1 MSPLLAVAHAGCR
14 HRPTAGAHQLK
25 CGCCRVQ
32 LAGALPEGTQGHFR
46 SILTDEHLRVMGS
59 EGTIYA
65 MGDGATI
72 FQVST
77 GWCKCSAITLL
88 STYEAREARVS
99 WAAGLS

>member
-1 MSPLLAVAHAGCR
+1 M
-14 HRPTAGAHQLK
+14 
-25 CGCCRVQ
+25 Q

-72 FQVST
+72 YQVST
-77 GWCKCSAITLL
+77 CCFSYTALPLL
-88 STYEAREARVS
+88 STYKAREVRGS
-99 WAAGLS
+99 WAGLSGPPYIDEACAV